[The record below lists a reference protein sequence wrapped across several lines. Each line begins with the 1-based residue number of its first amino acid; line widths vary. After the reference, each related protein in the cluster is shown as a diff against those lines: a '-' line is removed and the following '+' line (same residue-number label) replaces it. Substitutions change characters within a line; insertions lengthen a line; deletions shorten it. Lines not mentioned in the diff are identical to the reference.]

1 MPTPTEHKTVQARVL
16 AYAQEI
22 GWSFVSREEA
32 ERRRGFAQG
41 GGGSSLD
48 ETTGWKTRSPVPGST
63 DRNVRAPL
71 PKEENGAQ
79 GTGAQGKGARVF
91 QPVEVKVP

>member
-1 MPTPTEHKTVQARVL
+1 MKPAEHKTVQARVL

-22 GWSFVSREEA
+22 GWSFVFREEA

-41 GGGSSLD
+41 GGSSSLD